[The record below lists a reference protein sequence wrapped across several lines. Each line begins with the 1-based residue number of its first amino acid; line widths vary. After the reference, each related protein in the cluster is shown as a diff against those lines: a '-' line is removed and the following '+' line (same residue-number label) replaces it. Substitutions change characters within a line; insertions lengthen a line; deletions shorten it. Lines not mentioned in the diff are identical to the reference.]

1 MNFDKIDGSIKKNRQ
16 AFLQKKLQGLAL
28 ELGVR
33 HDNQFVGSGL
43 GGNNPQLFALMS
55 FRHKLVDD
63 PSLTIE
69 VKNGSIRW
77 GDVWLENAKRAD
89 IRKELDAKLP
99 VAKSLSF
106 QDIQNDAAFASGPN
120 VRSWDTLRDALHA
133 CADLASDLDK
143 GVETK
148 VSSTAS
154 TLSGLPMEVNLVA
167 IRTQLQI
174 ERLVR
179 HNLDEHPDFG
189 KLLTPINKAVDE

>member
-1 MNFDKIDGSIKKNRQ
+1 MNFDHIDSSVKHQSR
-16 AFLQKKLQGLAL
+16 LQSKFQGLAL
-28 ELGVR
+28 ELGIR
-33 HDNQFVGSGL
+33 HDNGHVGSGL

-55 FRHKLVDD
+55 FRHELVDD

-69 VKNGSIRW
+69 VKNGTVRW
-77 GDVWLENAKRAD
+77 GDIWLEGAKRAD

-99 VAKSLSF
+99 VSKKLSF

-120 VRSWDTLRDALHA
+120 VRSWDTLRDALTT
-133 CADLASDLDK
+133 CAGLASDLDK
-143 GVETK
+143 GVETR

-154 TLSGLPMEVNLVA
+154 VLKGNPMEVNLVA
-167 IRTQLQI
+167 IRTQIQI

-179 HNLDEHPDFG
+179 HNLDEHPEFG